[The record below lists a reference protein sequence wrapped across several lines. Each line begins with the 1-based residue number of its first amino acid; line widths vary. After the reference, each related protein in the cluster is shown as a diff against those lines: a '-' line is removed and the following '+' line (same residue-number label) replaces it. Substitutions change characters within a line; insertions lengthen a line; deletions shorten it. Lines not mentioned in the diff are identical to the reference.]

1 MFRTALHDGFLFASP
16 LQAALREIEDAAE
29 NAGATPPLILFSGDA
44 LNPSLLS
51 QDTKGAHM
59 ICILNELGV
68 RCSVRARPTHLHP
81 AAAPSRRWAGM
92 AAISRGSKLGMRA
105 RRKVTR
111 AHTCARAGHLT
122 WLVAILMFD

>member
-68 RCSVRARPTHLHP
+68 RCSVRARPTHLHR

-92 AAISRGSKLGMRA
+92 AARSRYGSKLGMRA
-105 RRKVTR
+105 RRKVTP

-122 WLVAILMFD
+122 LMFD

>member
-68 RCSVRARPTHLHP
+68 RCSVRARPTHLH
-81 AAAPSRRWAGM
+81 RRSIEAMG
-92 AAISRGSKLGMRA
+92 RYG
-105 RRKVTR
+105 RKVTGQQAR
-111 AHTCARAGHLT
+111 DARKAQGHTCAHVRTGGP
-122 WLVAILMFD
+122 FDLARCHFDV